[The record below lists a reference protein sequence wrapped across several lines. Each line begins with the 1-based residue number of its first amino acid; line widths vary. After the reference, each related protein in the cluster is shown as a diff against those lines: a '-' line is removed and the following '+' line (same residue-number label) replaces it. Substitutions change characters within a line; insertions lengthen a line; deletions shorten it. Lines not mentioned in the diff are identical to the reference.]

1 MSTRIAAL
9 LPLAVAFVA
18 GCGDRPQPK
27 PPEPATAVAPPRAP
41 SSPVA
46 VPPEAAAEL
55 FRRVSGPDD
64 DTTTMEVGGIV
75 APKPAQWT
83 WQQPT
88 MQFRTLQYAVPA
100 PGESS
105 GSAELIVSVFLEGDG
120 GPTETNIDRW
130 VGQFRTAAGGP
141 VESNREERTIDGM
154 RVILLDLAGTY
165 QGMGGTGPRPD
176 FRQLSAIIEAPG
188 RRVFIRLLGPT
199 ATVEANIAQ
208 WNALVEGLRDAAKP

>member
-1 MSTRIAAL
+1 MSTRLAAV
-9 LPLAVAFVA
+9 LPLAFAFVA
-18 GCGDRPQPK
+18 GCGDRPQPR
-27 PPEPATAVAPPRAP
+27 PPEPAIAAPRAP

-46 VPPEAAAEL
+46 VAPEQAAEL

-64 DTTTMEVGGIV
+64 DTTKMEVAGIV

-88 MQFRTLQYAVPA
+88 MQFRDLQYAVPA
-100 PGESS
+100 PGASA

-130 VGQFRTAAGGP
+130 VGQFRTAEGGR
-141 VESNREERTIDGM
+141 VESNRQERTIDGM

-176 FRQLSAIIEAPG
+176 FRQLSAIVEAQG
-188 RRVFIRLLGPT
+188 RRIFIRLLGPT
-199 ATVEANIAQ
+199 ATVEANVAQ
-208 WNALVEGLRDAAKP
+208 WNALIEGLRDTAKP

>member
-1 MSTRIAAL
+1 
-9 LPLAVAFVA
+9 V
-18 GCGDRPQPK
+18 
-27 PPEPATAVAPPRAP
+27 PADV
-41 SSPVA
+41 
-46 VPPEAAAEL
+46 AAEL

-64 DTTTMEVGGIV
+64 DTTTMQVGGIT

-130 VGQFRTAAGGP
+130 VGQFRSAEGG
-141 VESNREERTIDGM
+141 
-154 RVILLDLAGTY
+154 
-165 QGMGGTGPRPD
+165 
-176 FRQLSAIIEAPG
+176 
-188 RRVFIRLLGPT
+188 
-199 ATVEANIAQ
+199 TVEANIAQ